1 MIPGLVTIIGFYC
14 LGQLTQQ
21 QGQLTVPGSV
31 IGMVYLFIYLMC
43 RQQVSAT
50 LLRSSHLLLS
60 HLTLLLIPSCVG
72 VITCFALL
80 QKEGMAIVIILS
92 ISIVLSLIITA
103 WCLNSFSRYYYKTN
117 EHKEESL

>member
-31 IGMVYLFIYLMC
+31 IGMGYLFVYLMC
-43 RQQVSAT
+43 RQKVPAT
-50 LLRSSHLLLS
+50 LVRSSHLLLS

-72 VITCFALL
+72 VITCFVLL

-92 ISIVLSLIITA
+92 ISIVLSLVITA
-103 WCLNSFSRYYYKTN
+103 WCLNSFSRYYYKN
-117 EHKEESL
+117 HEYEEE